1 MEKEVYDLIVDEELR
16 DYIPPLSQ
24 VEFDLLRESIIE
36 EGCNEPLS
44 VWNGTIVD
52 GHNRYK
58 ICHENN
64 IPFEYREMSFDSK
77 QDAMFW
83 MAKRQLGRRNLKS
96 FQRCELVYPLER
108 QITEEVE
115 KKRRAAISSAR
126 KGMKTG
132 SDLNQSR
139 RTGDYM
145 SEYADVSRTIWQMSK
160 LLIETVDDDV
170 KKELRSGKLS
180 INKAYQEIKDQEKK
194 TAEKETKQVEDKETR
209 QAEDK
214 QTKQLEENKENPP
227 IDAHASYLEGPLEV
241 PDLQEE
247 PERTPKPYPYVKDQ
261 VHFAIEN
268 MLKELAIGLSW
279 LRDEDMDKAGE
290 LLEMLENG
298 CERASKL
305 IKAGGKK

>member
-1 MEKEVYDLIVDEELR
+1 MEKKVYELNIDPELR

-24 VEFDLLRESIIE
+24 VEFDLLRESIVE
-36 EGCNEPLS
+36 EGCSEPLS

-64 IPFEYREMSFDSK
+64 IPFEYREMIFNSK

-83 MAKRQLGRRNLKS
+83 MAKRQLGRRNLKP
-96 FQRCELVYPLER
+96 FQRCELVYPLEK
-108 QITEEVE
+108 QIREEVE
-115 KKRRAAISSAR
+115 KRRRAAISNTK
-126 KGMKTG
+126 KGVNTG
-132 SDLNQSR
+132 LVLDQCR

-145 SEYADVSRTIWQMSK
+145 AEYADISK
-160 LLIETVDDDV
+160 ATWYKSKALIENVADEI
-170 KKELRSGKLS
+170 KEELRKDKVT
-180 INKAYQEIKDQEKK
+180 INAAYNAFKNQEKK
-194 TAEKETKQVEDKETR
+194 AAEKLLEEKETKQVEDKE
-209 QAEDK
+209 
-214 QTKQLEENKENPP
+214 TKQLEENKENPP

>member
-1 MEKEVYDLIVDEELR
+1 MEKKVYELNVDPELR
-16 DYIPPLSQ
+16 DYIPPLSPI
-24 VEFDLLRESIIE
+24 EFDLLRESIIQ

-83 MAKRQLGRRNLKS
+83 MAKRQLGRRNLRS
-96 FQRCELVYPLER
+96 FQRCELVYPLEK
-108 QITEEVE
+108 QIREEVE
-115 KKRRAAISSAR
+115 KKRRVAISNAR
-126 KGMKTG
+126 NGIEICTDLDRSENTG
-132 SDLNQSR
+132 N
-139 RTGDYM
+139 YM
-145 SEYADVSRTIWQMSK
+145 ADFADVSRSIWYMCK
-160 LLIETVDDDV
+160 GLIETVNDDV
-170 KKELRSGKLS
+170 KKELRSGNLS

-194 TAEKETKQVEDKETR
+194 TAEKQLEEKETKQVEDKET
-209 QAEDK
+209 K
-214 QTKQLEENKENPP
+214 QREGNKENPP
-227 IDAHASYLEGPLEV
+227 VDAHASYLEGPLEV